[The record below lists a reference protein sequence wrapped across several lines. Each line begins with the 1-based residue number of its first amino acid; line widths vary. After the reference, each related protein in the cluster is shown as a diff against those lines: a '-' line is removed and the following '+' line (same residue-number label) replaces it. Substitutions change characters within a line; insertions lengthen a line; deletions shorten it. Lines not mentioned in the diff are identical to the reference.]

1 MTEALVTEA
10 AMEKSLES
18 ALTAPP
24 AASESSFDVMYMLR
38 LVFYVIVFVKLIEIS
53 FLRRKKHSLKER
65 VYRKFV
71 FAHQELFRQFTEED
85 KTIMDK
91 TLNNTIKNAA
101 VQFDPRNSRV
111 RRSSK
116 SVTFETEKNN
126 YYEPKTW
133 NEENRFDPLPDK
145 SKEEGATFEEK
156 KLEEEFSEREDL
168 LGLNEKSEEMGEQE
182 SKLSTETQS
191 EESKPVDL
199 LSAPTEEAKTA

>member
-1 MTEALVTEA
+1 MTEALVTEVA
-10 AMEKSLES
+10 IEKSLES

-24 AASESSFDVMYMLR
+24 PVGEFSFDLMYLLR

-101 VQFDPRNSRV
+101 VQFDPRNSRI
-111 RRSSK
+111 RKSTK
-116 SVTFETEKNN
+116 SVSFETDKNN
-126 YYEPKTW
+126 YYEPRDW
-133 NEENRFDPLPDK
+133 MEESRFDPHPEK
-145 SKEEGATFEEK
+145 PKEEGATFEEK

-168 LGLNEKSEEMGEQE
+168 LGLNEKSEELGEQE
-182 SKLSTETQS
+182 SKLSAQTQS
-191 EESKPVDL
+191 
-199 LSAPTEEAKTA
+199 